1 MAEIFQNREQI
12 IKHVG
17 IYIAQHR
24 KQFSCIARTFEHPI
38 AGVQRRSMWLGL
50 KAHKILLPKVNHAPQ
65 VCSSLP
71 HPLHL
76 TTDPSIPDSHI
87 PGVMTTTIP
96 DVMETTNGPI
106 SPAQIG
112 AGVEAIRGQRGWLI
126 LVRGADYRRGD
137 DLLKVISPRS
147 RTLCSLVLSTQESKE
162 RHQHSQ
168 PFKHINKCIWQ
179 LNSNMFII

>member
-1 MAEIFQNREQI
+1 MLEFTS
-12 IKHVG
+12 HS
-17 IYIAQHR
+17 IASNFPASQEL
-24 KQFSCIARTFEHPI
+24 SNTP
-38 AGVQRRSMWLGL
+38 S
-50 KAHKILLPKVNHAPQ
+50 Q
-65 VCSSLP
+65 VCSVAACGWALRHTRSCYLKLIMP
-71 HPLHL
+71 PKSPVPTHPLHL

-137 DLLKVISPRS
+137 DLLEVISPRS
-147 RTLCSLVLSTQESKE
+147 RTLCSLVLCTQESKV

-168 PFKHINKCIWQ
+168 PF
-179 LNSNMFII
+179 